1 MNRNQLL
8 GIYKK
13 VYNLNYISPST
24 VYIDDSLCYEIA
36 EILSEYSEVDRQIL
50 FRRLGKIK
58 KQSYEQIGKA
68 FGMTAQEAETSEV
81 LMTVSLKPK
90 LPPIIISKSHARHVE
105 QLIQVMENTG
115 PTPALRMELFEEV
128 LSPYKSSILAKNY
141 YAKILQLNDIELDY
155 YTKKVLRE
163 RGVETLEDLLNYSG
177 KKIGG
182 LKGVYVTRLVDTV
195 HSFGYTDFRL
205 AS

>member
-1 MNRNQLL
+1 MNKGQVIDMYR
-8 GIYKK
+8 K
-13 VYNLNYISPST
+13 VYNLGHVPGTCVFIEDA
-24 VYIDDSLCYEIA
+24 VYYDIA
-36 EILSEYSEVDRQIL
+36 EILSEYSEVDRQIF

-68 FGMTAQEAETSEV
+68 LGMTPKEVETSEV

-163 RGVETLEDLLNYSG
+163 RGIETLEDLLNYSG

-182 LKGVYVTRLVDTV
+182 IKGVYVTRLVDTV